1 MYIKF
6 SQVHNIM
13 NQGRVQE
20 KYFGV
25 QHFLKFKHLKQN

>member
-1 MYIKF
+1 MYIKY
-6 SQVHNIM
+6 SQVHNII

-25 QHFLKFKHLKQN
+25 QHFLNLNT